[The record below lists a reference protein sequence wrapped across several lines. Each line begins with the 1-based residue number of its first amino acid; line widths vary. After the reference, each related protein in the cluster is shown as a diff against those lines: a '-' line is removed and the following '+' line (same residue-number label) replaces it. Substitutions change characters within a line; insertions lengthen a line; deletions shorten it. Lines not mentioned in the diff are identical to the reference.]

1 MKNFKVVL
9 VCCLLIYSA
18 VSFAQEETEIDAE
31 EVDVQVQDG
40 EEVQP
45 EAPEEEPS
53 EPVPVDPVDTG
64 EFSIFS
70 YVCRL
75 KC

>member
-1 MKNFKVVL
+1 MKNFKFVL

-18 VSFAQEETEIDAE
+18 VSIAQEETLT
-31 EVDVQVQDG
+31 DG
-40 EEVQP
+40 EEVEIQVENGEEEQP

-53 EPVPVDPVDTG
+53 EPVPVDPVNTG

-70 YVCRL
+70 CLFRL
-75 KC
+75 KY

>member
-1 MKNFKVVL
+1 MKNFKFVL
-9 VCCLLIYSA
+9 VFCLLIYSA
-18 VSFAQEETEIDAE
+18 VSLAQEETETDGE
-31 EVDVQVQDG
+31 EIEVQVQDG
-40 EEVQP
+40 EEEQP

-53 EPVPVDPVDTG
+53 EPVPIDPVNTG

-70 YVCRL
+70 CLLRV